1 MQARIDRSSLFA
13 GTALCIGIAAVAFGL
28 QQLEAKLLGRAY
40 IEAIVIAILL
50 GALLRVVWKP
60 GPRWTRGIDFSAKT
74 LLEFAVAMLGASIS
88 IGAIV
93 TQGPSLLVGVA
104 IVVAAS
110 ILASYAIGRAFG
122 LSRRLALLV
131 ACGNSICGNSAIA
144 AVAPVIKAEPDDII
158 SSIAFTAILGVA
170 VVLLL
175 PFLDPLLRL
184 SEMQYGIVAGLT
196 VYAVPQVL
204 AATFPVGILA
214 TQIGTLVK
222 LMRVLMLGPTL
233 FLVSLGA
240 RRWNADREGNERLGS
255 FPFARLVPWFI
266 LVFLLLAGLRSAGL
280 VPHALLGPVVE
291 AAAALTIVAMAA
303 LGLCVDFRDLRRA
316 GLGVMATALLAIL
329 LLGAISILLIR
340 VLSVA

>member
-1 MQARIDRSSLFA
+1 MQARSDLSSLFPGA
-13 GTALCIGIAAVAFGL
+13 ALCIGIAVVAFGA
-28 QQLEAKLLGRAY
+28 QQLEAHLLGRAY
-40 IEAIVIAILL
+40 IEAIVLAILF
-50 GALLRVVWKP
+50 GALIRAVWKP

-88 IGAIV
+88 IRSIV
-93 TQGPSLLVGVA
+93 TQGLSLLAGVA
-104 IVVAAS
+104 IVVVVS

-122 LSRRLALLV
+122 LSRHLALLV

-144 AVAPVIKAEPDDII
+144 AVAPVIKAEPDDVI

-175 PFLDPLLRL
+175 PLLDPVLHL
-184 SEMQYGIVAGLT
+184 SETQYGIVAGLT

-204 AATFPVGILA
+204 AATFPVGLLA

-222 LMRVLMLGPTL
+222 LMRVLMLGPIV

-240 RRWNADREGNERLGS
+240 SHWDAGRDARRRVRS
-255 FPFARLVPWFI
+255 FPLARLIPWFI
-266 LVFLLLAGLRSAGL
+266 LVFLLLAGIRSAGL
-280 VPHALLGPVVE
+280 VPPMLLGPVIE
-291 AAAALTIVAMAA
+291 ASALLTIVAMAA

-316 GLGVMATALLAIL
+316 GLGVMSTALVAIL
-329 LLGAISILLIR
+329 LLGAISVALIH
-340 VLSVA
+340 VLDVR